1 MKKKIIL
8 AATTLVMGM
17 ASCDNTPKTMDI
29 NGDWKVATIAGEEVP
44 ETMEEATLSFDASNN
59 SYHGVTGVNLINGEY
74 ELKEGN
80 LTLSEGA
87 MTRMMGDSIS
97 DAVEI
102 KYISAIHAVTTVA
115 EEEGKLLLM
124 DIEGNTLMTLVRKQ

>member
-8 AATTLVMGM
+8 AATALVMGM

-124 DIEGNTLMTLVRKQ
+124 DSEGNTLMTLVRKQ